1 MSPQR
6 IALIVLLVIVIIY
19 VIYYVYKHYYN
30 TVGISCSANT
40 DCSSGQYCGLVS
52 KKCLV
57 AGTCLS
63 SASGKMDDCG
73 LTSTCTNGTC
83 TLKTGYC
90 HSVGPINTTTNT
102 SDCSDP
108 TAICVASTSQCVTP
122 SAALKAGSSI
132 GAPCTVAED
141 CAANDGWP
149 SKTAP
154 NQPCNYYCSMPSTPS
169 TSGPTYGTCKAS
181 TCCTAVS
188 GCPNANYSPTN
199 TTCDVKSGF
208 CIPPTAAAK
217 QQAAKLQAAK
227 K

>member
-1 MSPQR
+1 M
-6 IALIVLLVIVIIY
+6 
-19 VIYYVYKHYYN
+19 YKHYYN
-30 TVGISCSANT
+30 TVGIKCSANT

-57 AGTCLS
+57 VGTCMS

-90 HSVGPINTTTNT
+90 HSVGPINATNV

-108 TAICVASTSQCVTP
+108 TAICVASTSQCMVPT
-122 SAALKAGSSI
+122 AKLTAGSSV

-149 SKTAP
+149 NKTALTK
-154 NQPCNYYCSMPSTPS
+154 PCNYYCSMPSKPS
-169 TSGPTYGTCKAS
+169 ASGPTYGKCIAS
-181 TCCTAVS
+181 TCCTANS
-188 GCPNANYSPTN
+188 GCPNANYPTTN
-199 TTCDVKSGF
+199 TICDVNSGF
-208 CIPPTAAAK
+208 CIPPAVAAK
-217 QQAAKLQAAK
+217 QQAAKQQAAK
-227 K
+227 QQAVKK